1 MRLCVDFPTPSPT
14 TEQGKPAA
22 RRGRK
27 VTGLSPRS
35 GRPRQRDRRQH
46 SGHAHVTLFQVSQP
60 PTLRGDSM
68 EREMPDKSVVVNL
81 NQFERTRRAQVSAE
95 TLSVLHGCRDLLIEG
110 ATRVLTRQT
119 EAMENTL
126 LAMADRS
133 PLMDTRNSYYS
144 AQGIL
149 NTRAN
154 ELLSACKDAYCQ
166 TFNDF
171 AHNREKPADA
181 ELLELSLVDD
191 QDYEITLAV
200 DKATSRLRYN
210 CAEELVALDARIA
223 HLLGRSDLSENDSPL
238 GPRVLCE
245 ALLDGITR
253 MQLEQDVRI
262 VLLNQFD
269 LVLTTELAHI
279 YQSINRYLID
289 RGIMPDLKVG
299 SKNRAQNTAAAQ
311 SSAASAGPAP
321 AMQGQTGGDMFR
333 LFEQLAHGGNAGVG
347 AGGYTGGASAGLAG
361 FSLLDSLGQLQSGA
375 MMLPGG
381 GRFELPLLEAAT
393 IHNVL
398 RSLQQSPVMQAAS
411 PLDAVL
417 VDAVA
422 MLFDVVFDE
431 AAIPDR
437 LKAQIARLQIP
448 VLKAAM
454 LDRNFF
460 SQSNHPVRRML
471 DAIATL
477 AVHLPENE
485 AGNARMEAISQ
496 VVSRVLDCFEQDIAV
511 FDSAATEL
519 EAMGSQLEDT
529 LEEIVDASLQQ
540 DIAQLKQS
548 ERAELAPVIVHDFIN
563 RALKEQPAA
572 DAVREFLR
580 RDWAQLLALDY
591 VNEGE
596 EGAHFNSHVE
606 TMRELVWSVQSKADM
621 DARLML
627 VRILPGLLKRLR
639 EGVAEIGLPQ
649 KLCDRFFATLVIL
662 HANAVRPNAQPVP
675 LPDITPEEIEALE
688 PSPAADVATMTASV
702 SEAVP
707 AVPEVEDEFT
717 LRARALNK
725 GDWIEFHY
733 DDGTFRWARLG
744 WASSIKNTY
753 LFSDQDGMNSF
764 SISLHRL
771 ADKLRR
777 GEAVLVERKSITES
791 AFGKLMN
798 LFRQKLGHA

>member
-1 MRLCVDFPTPSPT
+1 
-14 TEQGKPAA
+14 
-22 RRGRK
+22 
-27 VTGLSPRS
+27 
-35 GRPRQRDRRQH
+35 
-46 SGHAHVTLFQVSQP
+46 
-60 PTLRGDSM
+60 M
-68 EREMPDKSVVVNL
+68 EPEMPDNSVVVNL
-81 NQFERTRRAQVSAE
+81 NEFERSRRAQVSAE
-95 TLSVLHGCRDLLIEG
+95 TLTILHGCRDRLIEG

-133 PLMDTRNSYYS
+133 PLLETRNTYYG

-149 NTRAN
+149 NKQAN
-154 ELLSACKDAYCQ
+154 ELLSACKDTYCQ
-166 TFNDF
+166 TFNDIV
-171 AHNREKPADA
+171 HNKREKAATADS
-181 ELLELSLVDD
+181 LELSLVGD
-191 QDYEITLAV
+191 QDFEVTLAV

-223 HLLGRSDLSENDSPL
+223 QLLGRSDLSENENPL
-238 GPRVLCE
+238 GPRTLCE
-245 ALLDGITR
+245 ALLDGIGR
-253 MQLEQDVRI
+253 MQLEQHVRI

-289 RGIMPDLKVG
+289 HGILPDLKVG
-299 SKNRAQNTAAAQ
+299 RSSRAHHAHHAAGASNTASA
-311 SSAASAGPAP
+311 AASATAIP
-321 AMQGQTGGDMFR
+321 GQNGGDIFN
-333 LFEQLAHGGNAGVG
+333 LFEQLAGLGGPATGRSGGHAGVVAGGG
-347 AGGYTGGASAGLAG
+347 AGAGYSG
-361 FSLLDSLGQLQSGA
+361 FSLLDSLSQLQAGA
-375 MMLPGG
+375 MTLPGG
-381 GRFELPLLEAAT
+381 GRFELPMLDAAS
-393 IHNVL
+393 IQNVV
-398 RSLQQSPVMQAAS
+398 RSLQQSPLMQAAS

-431 AAIPDR
+431 TDIPDR

-454 LDRNFF
+454 LDRKFF
-460 SQSNHPVRRML
+460 SQPNHPVRRML

-477 AVHLPENE
+477 SVHLPDTE
-485 AGNARMEAISQ
+485 AGNARLDAISK
-496 VVSRVLDCFEQDIAV
+496 VVSRVLEDFDKDFDV
-511 FDSAATEL
+511 FVSAAAEL
-519 EAMGSQLEDT
+519 EAMGSLLEET
-529 LEEIVDASLQQ
+529 LEEAVDVSLQQ
-540 DIAQLKQS
+540 DIAGIRQS

-563 RALKEQPAA
+563 RAVSDQPVAE
-572 DAVREFLR
+572 AVREFLR
-580 RDWAQLLALDY
+580 RDWAQLLMKDY
-591 VNEGE
+591 INEGD

-606 TMRELVWSVQSKADM
+606 TMRELVWSVQPKADM

-639 EGVAEIGLPQ
+639 EGSAEIDLPS
-649 KLCDRFFATLVIL
+649 KMADRFFANLVIL

-675 LPDITPEEIEALE
+675 LPEISPEEIEEMAAQEVAAEADAGAEVVVEDAAQIEDTALL
-688 PSPAADVATMTASV
+688 ADVV
-702 SEAVP
+702 
-707 AVPEVEDEFT
+707 VPEVEDEFT

-725 GDWIEFHY
+725 GDWVEFHY

-744 WASSIKNTY
+744 WVSGVKNTY

-764 SISLHRL
+764 SIGLHRL

-798 LFRQKLGHA
+798 LFRQKLSHA

>member
-1 MRLCVDFPTPSPT
+1 
-14 TEQGKPAA
+14 
-22 RRGRK
+22 
-27 VTGLSPRS
+27 
-35 GRPRQRDRRQH
+35 
-46 SGHAHVTLFQVSQP
+46 
-60 PTLRGDSM
+60 M
-68 EREMPDKSVVVNL
+68 EPEMPDNSVVVNL

-95 TLSVLHGCRDLLIEG
+95 TLSVLHGSRDLLIEG
-110 ATRVLTRQT
+110 AARVLTRQA

-126 LAMADRS
+126 LAMADRT
-133 PLMDTRNSYYS
+133 PLLDARNTYYA

-149 NTRAN
+149 NKQAN
-154 ELLSACKDAYCQ
+154 ELLSACKEAYCQ
-166 TFNDF
+166 AFSDF
-171 AHNREKPADA
+171 PHNREKAA
-181 ELLELSLVDD
+181 GSELLELSLVDD
-191 QDYEITLAV
+191 HDFEITLAV

-223 HLLGRSDLSENDSPL
+223 HLLGRTDLSENDNPL
-238 GPRVLCE
+238 GPRALCE
-245 ALLDGITR
+245 ALLDGIAS
-253 MQLEQDVRI
+253 MQPEQDTRI

-269 LVLTTELAHI
+269 LVLTTELAPI
-279 YQSINRYLID
+279 YQSINRFLID
-289 RGIMPDLKVG
+289 HGILPDLKVG
-299 SKNRAQNTAAAQ
+299 AKNRTQNAAAAATGTT
-311 SSAASAGPAP
+311 SASAASPATP
-321 AMQGQTGGDMFR
+321 GQTGGDMFR
-333 LFEQLAHGGNAGVG
+333 LFEQLAGGGGHVSAG
-347 AGGYTGGASAGLAG
+347 AGGHVSAGAGGHGGAPAAFAG
-361 FSLLDSLGQLQSGA
+361 FNLLDSLSQLQSGA
-375 MMLPGG
+375 MTLPGG

-393 IHNVL
+393 VHNVL

-431 AAIPDR
+431 ASIPDR

-460 SQSNHPVRRML
+460 SQPNHPVRRML
-471 DAIATL
+471 DAIAKL
-477 AVHLPENE
+477 AVHLPDNE
-485 AGNARMEAISQ
+485 TGNARLETISQ
-496 VVSRVLDCFEQDIAV
+496 VVSRVLDSFEQDIAV
-511 FDSAATEL
+511 FDSAAAEL
-519 EAMGSQLEDT
+519 EAISVTLDDT
-529 LEEIVDASLQQ
+529 LEETVDASLQE
-540 DIAQLKQS
+540 DIAQIRQT

-563 RALKEQPAA
+563 RALRDQPVA

-580 RDWAQLLALDY
+580 RDWAQLLTMDY
-591 VNEGE
+591 VDAGE
-596 EGAHFNSHVE
+596 QGAHFNSHVE
-606 TMRELVWSVQSKADM
+606 TMRELVWSVQPKADM

-639 EGVAEIGLPQ
+639 EGTAEIALPQ
-649 KLCDRFFATLVIL
+649 KLSDRFFATLVIL

-675 LPDITPEEIEALE
+675 LPDITPEEIEALT
-688 PSPAADVATMTASV
+688 PAPVPDPVAALV
-702 SEAVP
+702 SEAEP
-707 AVPEVEDEFT
+707 AVPEVEDEFS

-725 GDWIEFHY
+725 GDWVEFHY

-744 WASSIKNTY
+744 WVSGIRNTY

-764 SISLHRL
+764 SIGLHRL

-798 LFRQKLGHA
+798 LFRQKLSHV

>member
-1 MRLCVDFPTPSPT
+1 
-14 TEQGKPAA
+14 
-22 RRGRK
+22 
-27 VTGLSPRS
+27 
-35 GRPRQRDRRQH
+35 
-46 SGHAHVTLFQVSQP
+46 
-60 PTLRGDSM
+60 M
-68 EREMPDKSVVVNL
+68 ESEMPDNSVVVNL
-81 NQFERTRRAQVSAE
+81 NEFERSRRAQVSAE
-95 TLSVLHGCRDLLIEG
+95 TLSILHGSRDLLIEG
-110 ATRVLTRQT
+110 AARVLTRQA

-133 PLMDTRNSYYS
+133 PLLETRTTYYG

-149 NTRAN
+149 NKQAN
-154 ELLSACKDAYCQ
+154 ELFSACKEAFCQ
-166 TFNDF
+166 AFNDF
-171 AHNREKPADA
+171 VHNRRDKAASLES
-181 ELLELSLVDD
+181 LELSLVGD

-210 CAEELVALDARIA
+210 CAEEMVALDARIA
-223 HLLGRSDLSENDSPL
+223 QLLGRSDIPENDNPL
-238 GPRVLCE
+238 GPRALCE
-245 ALLDGITR
+245 ALLEGIGR
-253 MQLEQDVRI
+253 MQLEQNVQI

-279 YQSINRYLID
+279 YQSINRYLVD
-289 RGIMPDLKVG
+289 HGILPDLKVG
-299 SKNRAQNTAAAQ
+299 RSNRSQHAAA
-311 SSAASAGPAP
+311 SSGAGPAA
-321 AMQGQTGGDMFR
+321 AMAGQKGGDMFN
-333 LFEQLAHGGNAGVG
+333 LFEQLAGLGGQSSGSSGGGYA
-347 AGGYTGGASAGLAG
+347 AGGPQASFGG
-361 FSLLDSLGQLQSGA
+361 FSLLDSLSQLQAGA

-381 GRFELPLLEAAT
+381 VRFELPLLEASS
-393 IHNVL
+393 IQNVL

-460 SQSNHPVRRML
+460 SQPHHPVRRML

-477 AVHLPENE
+477 SVHLPDNE
-485 AGNARMEAISQ
+485 AGNARLDAISQ
-496 VVSRVLDCFEQDIAV
+496 VVSRVIENFEKDLDV
-511 FDSAATEL
+511 FVSAAAEL
-519 EAMGSQLEDT
+519 EAMGSLLEET
-529 LEEIVDASLQQ
+529 LEETADVGLQQ
-540 DIAQLKQS
+540 DIAQIKRA

-563 RALKEQPAA
+563 RALKDQPVAE
-572 DAVREFLR
+572 AVREFLR
-580 RDWAQLLALDY
+580 RDWAQLLMTDY
-591 VNEGE
+591 INEGE
-596 EGAHFNSHVE
+596 EGAHLNSHVE

-639 EGVAEIGLPQ
+639 EGSAEIDLPS
-649 KLCDRFFATLVIL
+649 KLADRFFANLVIL
-662 HANAVRPNAQPVP
+662 HANAVRPNAEPVP
-675 LPDITPEEIEALE
+675 LPEISPEEIEEMAVQE
-688 PSPAADVATMTASV
+688 VPTIAAAEVAIEAAARIEVAAPA
-702 SEAVP
+702 EAV
-707 AVPEVEDEFT
+707 VPEVEDEFT

-725 GDWIEFHY
+725 GDWVEFHY

-744 WASSIKNTY
+744 WVSGIKNTY

-764 SISLHRL
+764 SIGLHRL

-798 LFRQKLGHA
+798 LFRQKLSHA

>member
-1 MRLCVDFPTPSPT
+1 
-14 TEQGKPAA
+14 
-22 RRGRK
+22 
-27 VTGLSPRS
+27 
-35 GRPRQRDRRQH
+35 
-46 SGHAHVTLFQVSQP
+46 
-60 PTLRGDSM
+60 M
-68 EREMPDKSVVVNL
+68 EREMPENSVVVNL

-95 TLSVLHGCRDLLIEG
+95 TLSMLHGCRDLLIEG
-110 ATRVLTRQT
+110 ATRVLTRQS

-133 PLMDTRNSYYS
+133 PLLETRNSYYG
-144 AQGIL
+144 AQRIL
-149 NTRAN
+149 NSRTN

-171 AHNREKPADA
+171 SHNREKPAGG
-181 ELLELSLVDD
+181 ELIELSLLDD
-191 QDYEITLAV
+191 QDFEITLAV

-223 HLLGRSDLSENDSPL
+223 HLLGRSDLSENESPL

-245 ALLDGITR
+245 ALLEGITR
-253 MQLEQDVRI
+253 MQLEQDIRI

-279 YQSINRYLID
+279 YQSINRFLFD
-289 RGIMPDLKVG
+289 RGILTDLKVG
-299 SKNRAQNTAAAQ
+299 AKSRAQNT
-311 SSAASAGPAP
+311 SAPQHSAEAAGPVP
-321 AMQGQTGGDMFR
+321 GQTGGDMFK
-333 LFEQLAHGGNAGVG
+333 LFEQLAHSSSGSA
-347 AGGYTGGASAGLAG
+347 GGASAGLAG

-393 IHNVL
+393 IQNVL
-398 RSLQQSPVMQAAS
+398 RSLQQSPVMQSAS

-422 MLFDVVFDE
+422 MLFDVVFDD
-431 AAIPDR
+431 AAIPDH

-477 AVHLPENE
+477 AVHLPDNE
-485 AGNARMEAISQ
+485 AGHARLEAISQ
-496 VVSRVLDCFEQDIAV
+496 VVSRVLDSFEKDITV
-511 FDSAATEL
+511 FDSAAVEL
-519 EAMGSQLEDT
+519 EAMGSQLEET

-540 DIAQLKQS
+540 DIAQIRQS

-563 RALKEQPAA
+563 RALKEQPVV
-572 DAVREFLR
+572 DALREFLR
-580 RDWAQLLALDY
+580 RDWAQLLTLDY

-596 EGAHFNSHVE
+596 QGAHFNSHVE

-639 EGVAEIGLPQ
+639 EGVAEIELPQ
-649 KLCDRFFATLVIL
+649 KLSDRFFATLVIL

-675 LPDITPEEIEALE
+675 LPDITPEEIEELA
-688 PSPAADVATMTASV
+688 PAPAAAGAATSAPEP
-702 SEAVP
+702 EA
-707 AVPEVEDEFT
+707 APEVEDEFT

-725 GDWIEFHY
+725 GDWVEFHY

-744 WASSIKNTY
+744 WASSVKNTY

-764 SISLHRL
+764 SISQLRL

>member
-1 MRLCVDFPTPSPT
+1 MES
-14 TEQGKPAA
+14 EMA
-22 RRGRK
+22 
-27 VTGLSPRS
+27 
-35 GRPRQRDRRQH
+35 
-46 SGHAHVTLFQVSQP
+46 
-60 PTLRGDSM
+60 DS
-68 EREMPDKSVVVNL
+68 SVVVNL
-81 NQFERTRRAQVSAE
+81 NQFERSRRAQVSAE
-95 TLSVLHGCRDLLIEG
+95 TLSILHGCRDLLIEG

-133 PLMDTRNSYYS
+133 PLLDTRNSYYS

-149 NTRAN
+149 STRAN
-154 ELLSACKDAYCQ
+154 ELLSACKDSYCQ

-171 AHNREKPADA
+171 AHNREKPAGA

-191 QDYEITLAV
+191 QDFEITLVV

-223 HLLGRSDLSENDSPL
+223 NLLGRSDLSENDSPL

-245 ALLDGITR
+245 ALMDGITR
-253 MQLEQDVRI
+253 MQHEQNIQI

-269 LVLTTELAHI
+269 LALTTELARI
-279 YQSINRYLID
+279 YQSINSYLID
-289 RGIMPDLKVG
+289 HGILPDLKVG
-299 SKNRAQNTAAAQ
+299 AKNRVQNTAATQNGAT
-311 SSAASAGPAP
+311 SAGPAS
-321 AMQGQTGGDMFR
+321 AMPGQTGGDMFG
-333 LFEQLAHGGNAGVG
+333 LFEQLARGGNTATGA
-347 AGGYTGGASAGLAG
+347 AGGYAGGTAVGLAG

-393 IHNVL
+393 IQNVL

-431 AAIPDR
+431 VSIPDR

-477 AVHLPENE
+477 AVHLPDNE
-485 AGNARMEAISQ
+485 AGNARLEAISQ
-496 VVSRVLDCFEQDIAV
+496 VVSRVLESFEQDIAI
-511 FDSAATEL
+511 FDSAAAEL
-519 EAMGSQLEDT
+519 EAMGTLLEDT
-529 LEEIVDASLQQ
+529 LEETVDAGLQQ
-540 DIAQLKQS
+540 DIAQLKQA

-563 RALKEQPAA
+563 RALKDQPVV

-580 RDWAQLLALDY
+580 RDWAQLLTRDY
-591 VNEGE
+591 INEGE
-596 EGAHFNSHVE
+596 AGAHFNSHVE

-639 EGVAEIGLPQ
+639 EGVAEIDLPQ
-649 KLCDRFFATLVIL
+649 KLSDRFFATLVIL

-675 LPDITPEEIEALE
+675 LPDITPEEIEALVS
-688 PSPAADVATMTASV
+688 SPAAG
-702 SEAVP
+702 VP
-707 AVPEVEDEFT
+707 ATTAPEAAPAATEVEDEFT

-791 AFGKLMN
+791 AFGKLMS

>member
-1 MRLCVDFPTPSPT
+1 
-14 TEQGKPAA
+14 
-22 RRGRK
+22 
-27 VTGLSPRS
+27 
-35 GRPRQRDRRQH
+35 
-46 SGHAHVTLFQVSQP
+46 
-60 PTLRGDSM
+60 
-68 EREMPDKSVVVNL
+68 MPENSVVVNL

-95 TLSVLHGCRDLLIEG
+95 TLSMLHGCRDLLIEG
-110 ATRVLTRQT
+110 ATRVLTRQS

-133 PLMDTRNSYYS
+133 PLLETRNSYYG
-144 AQGIL
+144 AQRIL
-149 NTRAN
+149 NTRTN

-171 AHNREKPADA
+171 SHNREKPAGG
-181 ELLELSLVDD
+181 ELLELSLLDD
-191 QDYEITLAV
+191 QDFEITLAV

-223 HLLGRSDLSENDSPL
+223 HLLGRSDLSENESPL

-253 MQLEQDVRI
+253 MQLEQDIRI

-279 YQSINRYLID
+279 YQSINRFLID
-289 RGIMPDLKVG
+289 RGILTDLKVG
-299 SKNRAQNTAAAQ
+299 AKSRAQGTASNNNTGAA
-311 SSAASAGPAP
+311 GTAP
-321 AMQGQTGGDMFR
+321 ATQGQTSGDMFK
-333 LFEQLAHGGNAGVG
+333 LFEQLAHSGSGT
-347 AGGYTGGASAGLAG
+347 AGGAGGASAGLTG
-361 FSLLDSLGQLQSGA
+361 FSLLDSLGQLQTGA

-393 IHNVL
+393 IQNVL
-398 RSLQQSPVMQAAS
+398 RSLQQSPVMQSAS

-422 MLFDVVFDE
+422 MLFDVVFDD
-431 AAIPDR
+431 AAIPDH

-477 AVHLPENE
+477 AVHLPDNE
-485 AGNARMEAISQ
+485 AGNARLEAISQ
-496 VVSRVLDCFEQDIAV
+496 VVSRVLDSFEKDITV
-511 FDSAATEL
+511 FDSAAAEL
-519 EAMGSQLEDT
+519 EAMGSQLEET

-540 DIAQLKQS
+540 DIAQIKQS

-563 RALKEQPAA
+563 RALKEQPVV
-572 DAVREFLR
+572 DALREFLR
-580 RDWAQLLALDY
+580 RDWAQLLTLDY

-596 EGAHFNSHVE
+596 QGAHFNSHVE
-606 TMRELVWSVQSKADM
+606 TMRELVWSVQPKADM

-639 EGVAEIGLPQ
+639 EGVAEIDLPQ
-649 KLCDRFFATLVIL
+649 KLSDRFFATLVIL

-675 LPDITPEEIEALE
+675 LPDITPEEIEELA
-688 PSPAADVATMTASV
+688 PAPAAAEAATSAPE
-702 SEAVP
+702 SEA
-707 AVPEVEDEFT
+707 APEVEDEFT
-717 LRARALNK
+717 QRARALNK
-725 GDWIEFHY
+725 GDWVEFHY

-744 WASSIKNTY
+744 WASSVKNTY

-764 SISLHRL
+764 SISQLRL

>member
-1 MRLCVDFPTPSPT
+1 
-14 TEQGKPAA
+14 
-22 RRGRK
+22 
-27 VTGLSPRS
+27 
-35 GRPRQRDRRQH
+35 
-46 SGHAHVTLFQVSQP
+46 
-60 PTLRGDSM
+60 
-68 EREMPDKSVVVNL
+68 MPDNSVVVNL
-81 NQFERTRRAQVSAE
+81 NQFERSRRAQVSAE
-95 TLSVLHGCRDLLIEG
+95 TLSILHGCRDLLIEG

-133 PLMDTRNSYYS
+133 PLLDTRNSYYG

-149 NTRAN
+149 NKRAN
-154 ELLSACKDAYCQ
+154 ELLSICKDVYCQ
-166 TFNDF
+166 TFSDF
-171 AHNREKPADA
+171 AHNREKPAST
-181 ELLELSLVDD
+181 ELSELSLVDD
-191 QDYEITLAV
+191 QDFEITLAV

-223 HLLGRSDLSENDSPL
+223 HLLGRADLSENDSPL
-238 GPRVLCE
+238 GPRALCE

-253 MQLEQDVRI
+253 IQPEQDIRI

-269 LVLTTELAHI
+269 LVLTTELAQI

-289 RGIMPDLKVG
+289 RGILPDLKVG
-299 SKNRAQNTAAAQ
+299 TKARAQSTAATPNSAA
-311 SSAASAGPAP
+311 AASAAH

-333 LFEQLAHGGNAGVG
+333 LFEQM
-347 AGGYTGGASAGLAG
+347 AGGGTAAGGGGYAGGASAGLGG
-361 FSLLDSLGQLQSGA
+361 FSLLDSLSQLQTGS

-381 GRFELPLLEAAT
+381 ARFELPLLEAAT

-398 RSLQQSPVMQAAS
+398 RSLQQSPVMQSAS

-422 MLFDVVFDE
+422 TLFDVVFDE
-431 AAIPDR
+431 ATIPDR

-477 AVHLPENE
+477 AIHLPDNE
-485 AGNARMEAISQ
+485 AGNARLESISQ
-496 VVSRVLDCFEQDIAV
+496 IVSRVLDSFEKDIAV

-519 EAMGSQLEDT
+519 EAMGALLEDT
-529 LEEIVDASLQQ
+529 LEETVDAGLQE
-540 DIAQLKQS
+540 DIAQIKQS

-563 RALKEQPAA
+563 RALKEQPVVE
-572 DAVREFLR
+572 AVREFLR
-580 RDWAQLLALDY
+580 RDWAQLLTLDY

-596 EGAHFNSHVE
+596 QGAHFNSHVE
-606 TMRELVWSVQSKADM
+606 TMRELVWSVQPKADM

-639 EGVAEIGLPQ
+639 EGVAEIELPE
-649 KLCDRFFATLVIL
+649 KLADRFFATLVIL

-675 LPDITPEEIEALE
+675 LPDITPEEIEELAIA
-688 PSPAADVATMTASV
+688 PAAEAAVSPEPAAEAEPVA
-702 SEAVP
+702 
-707 AVPEVEDEFT
+707 PELEDEFT

-725 GDWIEFHY
+725 GDWVEFHY

-764 SISLHRL
+764 SISLNRL

-798 LFRQKLGHA
+798 LFRQKLGAA

>member
-1 MRLCVDFPTPSPT
+1 
-14 TEQGKPAA
+14 
-22 RRGRK
+22 
-27 VTGLSPRS
+27 
-35 GRPRQRDRRQH
+35 
-46 SGHAHVTLFQVSQP
+46 
-60 PTLRGDSM
+60 M
-68 EREMPDKSVVVNL
+68 EPEMPDKSVVVNL
-81 NQFERTRRAQVSAE
+81 NQFERSRRAQVSAE
-95 TLSVLHGCRDLLIEG
+95 TLSILHGCRDLLIEG

-133 PLMDTRNSYYS
+133 PLLDTRNSYYG
-144 AQGIL
+144 AQSIL
-149 NTRAN
+149 NKQAN
-154 ELLSACKDAYCQ
+154 ELLSVCKDAYCQ

-171 AHNREKPADA
+171 AHNREKTART
-181 ELLELSLVDD
+181 ELSELSLVDD
-191 QDYEITLAV
+191 QDFEITLAV
-200 DKATSRLRYN
+200 DKATSRLRFN
-210 CAEELVALDARIA
+210 CAEELVALDARIG
-223 HLLGRSDLSENDSPL
+223 HLLGRADLTENDSPL
-238 GPRVLCE
+238 GPRALCE

-253 MQLEQDVRI
+253 IQPEQDIRI

-269 LVLTTELAHI
+269 LVLTSELAQI

-289 RGIMPDLKVG
+289 RGILPDLKVG
-299 SKNRAQNTAAAQ
+299 TKNRAQSTAAGPNSTATAGAPP
-311 SSAASAGPAP
+311 AA
-321 AMQGQTGGDMFR
+321 QGQTGGDMFR
-333 LFEQLAHGGNAGVG
+333 LFEQMAHGGSSSPAGS
-347 AGGYTGGASAGLAG
+347 GGYSGGVSAGLAG
-361 FSLLDSLGQLQSGA
+361 FSLLDSLSQLQSGA

-381 GRFELPLLEAAT
+381 VRFELPLLEAAT
-393 IHNVL
+393 IQNVL
-398 RSLQQSPVMQAAS
+398 RSLQQSPVMQSAS

-422 MLFDVVFDE
+422 TLFDVVFDE
-431 AAIPDR
+431 ASIPDR
-437 LKAQIARLQIP
+437 LKAQIGRLQIP

-477 AVHLPENE
+477 AIHLPDNE
-485 AGNARMEAISQ
+485 AGNARLEAISQ
-496 VVSRVLDCFEQDIAV
+496 IVSRVLDNFEKDIAV

-519 EAMGSQLEDT
+519 ETMGTLLEDT
-529 LEEIVDASLQQ
+529 LEETVDAGLQQ
-540 DIAQLKQS
+540 DIAEIKKS

-563 RALKEQPAA
+563 RALKEQPVVE
-572 DAVREFLR
+572 AVREFLR
-580 RDWAQLLALDY
+580 RDWAQLLTLDY

-596 EGAHFNSHVE
+596 QGAHFNSHVE
-606 TMRELVWSVQSKADM
+606 TMRELVWSVQPKADM

-639 EGVAEIGLPQ
+639 EGVAEISLPE

-675 LPDITPEEIEALE
+675 LPDITPEEIEELVTA
-688 PSPAADVATMTASV
+688 PAAETSAPVA
-702 SEAVP
+702 EAEPVVP
-707 AVPEVEDEFT
+707 DVEDEFT

-725 GDWIEFHY
+725 GDWVEFHY

-777 GEAVLVERKSITES
+777 GDAVLVERKSITES